1 MKFINEKYMKTNE
14 DWSEIVDTLRP
25 YLNGNS
31 ARERHLRDVE
41 NCLRFLGWK
50 KTNGTMRSRS
60 TSDEESGKPAITLLK
75 REGNSGW
82 QAFPVMTESPD
93 GMTYATGLY
102 IRENIRLYYRPDSG
116 TGIPVCVLTAEF
128 RGDDTNGPLLCAL
141 LSCKE
146 FDLKSVENF
155 CLRRYNLM
163 RTGGSFRQWVED
175 FLSESSGTGNIIGLL
190 RERFMS
196 EGFEESLIREE
207 LEKLGLRVRY
217 EKGHAVITLRYPE

>member
-1 MKFINEKYMKTNE
+1 MKTNE

-25 YLNGNS
+25 YLNGNP
-31 ARERHLRDVE
+31 AKEKLLKDVE

-60 TSDEESGKPAITLLK
+60 TSDGESGKTAITLLK
-75 REGNSGW
+75 REDSGW
-82 QAFPVMTESPD
+82 HAFPVMTESPD

-116 TGIPVCVLTAEF
+116 TGIPVCVLTAEL
-128 RGDDTNGPLLCAL
+128 REDDTNGPLLCAL
-141 LSCKE
+141 LSYKE
-146 FDLKSVENF
+146 FDLQSVENF
-155 CLRRYNLM
+155 CLRRYNLI

-175 FLSESSGTGNIIGLL
+175 FLSGSTGTKNITGLL
-190 RERFMS
+190 REKFMS
-196 EGFEESLIREE
+196 EGFEDSLIREE

-217 EKGHAVITLRYPE
+217 EKGHAVITLRYSG

>member
-93 GMTYATGLY
+93 GMTY
-102 IRENIRLYYRPDSG
+102 
-116 TGIPVCVLTAEF
+116 VCVLTAEF
-128 RGDDTNGPLLCAL
+128 REDDTNGPLLCAL

>member
-1 MKFINEKYMKTNE
+1 MKTNE

-25 YLNGNS
+25 YLNGNP
-31 ARERHLRDVE
+31 AKEKLLKDVE

-60 TSDEESGKPAITLLK
+60 TSDGESGKTAITLLK
-75 REGNSGW
+75 REGDSGW

-93 GMTYATGLY
+93 GITYATGLS

-116 TGIPVCVLTAEF
+116 TGIPVCVLTAEL
-128 RGDDTNGPLLCAL
+128 REDDTNGPLLCAL
-141 LSCKE
+141 LSYKE
-146 FDLKSVENF
+146 FDLQSVENF
-155 CLRRYNLM
+155 CLRRYNLI

-175 FLSESSGTGNIIGLL
+175 FLSGSTGTKNITGLL
-190 RERFMS
+190 REKFMS
-196 EGFEESLIREE
+196 EGFEDSLIREE

-217 EKGHAVITLRYPE
+217 EKGHAVITLRYSG

>member
-1 MKFINEKYMKTNE
+1 MKTNE

-25 YLNGNS
+25 YLNGNP
-31 ARERHLRDVE
+31 AKEKLLKDVE

-60 TSDEESGKPAITLLK
+60 TSDGESGKTAITLLK
-75 REGNSGW
+75 REGDSGW

-116 TGIPVCVLTAEF
+116 TGIPVFVLTAEL
-128 RGDDTNGPLLCAL
+128 REDDNNGQLLCAL
-141 LSCKE
+141 LSYNE
-146 FDLKSVENF
+146 FDLQSVENF
-155 CLRRYNLM
+155 CLRRYNLI

-175 FLSESSGTGNIIGLL
+175 FLSGSTGTKNITGLL
-190 RERFMS
+190 REKFMS
-196 EGFEESLIREE
+196 EGFEDSLIREE

-217 EKGHAVITLRYPE
+217 EKGHAVITLRYSG

>member
-1 MKFINEKYMKTNE
+1 
-14 DWSEIVDTLRP
+14 
-25 YLNGNS
+25 
-31 ARERHLRDVE
+31 
-41 NCLRFLGWK
+41 
-50 KTNGTMRSRS
+50 MRSHS
-60 TSDEESGKPAITLLK
+60 TSDGESGKPAITLLK
-75 REGNSGW
+75 REGDSGW

-128 RGDDTNGPLLCAL
+128 REDDTNGPLLCAL
-141 LSCKE
+141 LSYKE

-175 FLSESSGTGNIIGLL
+175 FLSGSSGTKNITGLL
-190 RERFMS
+190 RERFIS

>member
-1 MKFINEKYMKTNE
+1 MKTNE

-25 YLNGNS
+25 YLNGNP
-31 ARERHLRDVE
+31 AKEKLLKDVE

-60 TSDEESGKPAITLLK
+60 TSDGESGKPAITLLK
-75 REGNSGW
+75 REGDSGW

-116 TGIPVCVLTAEF
+116 TGIPVCVLTAEL
-128 RGDDTNGPLLCAL
+128 REDDTNGPLLCAL
-141 LSCKE
+141 LSYKE
-146 FDLKSVENF
+146 FDLQSVENF
-155 CLRRYNLM
+155 CLRRYNLI

-175 FLSESSGTGNIIGLL
+175 FLSGSTGTKNITGLL
-190 RERFMS
+190 REKFMS
-196 EGFEESLIREE
+196 EGLEDSLIRRNWRNSD
-207 LEKLGLRVRY
+207 LGY
-217 EKGHAVITLRYPE
+217 AMKKGMP

>member
-1 MKFINEKYMKTNE
+1 MKTNE

-25 YLNGNS
+25 YLNGNP
-31 ARERHLRDVE
+31 AKEKLLKDVE

-60 TSDEESGKPAITLLK
+60 TSDGESGKPAITLLK
-75 REGNSGW
+75 REGDSEW

-102 IRENIRLYYRPDSG
+102 IRENIRRYYRPDSG

-128 RGDDTNGPLLCAL
+128 REDDTNGPLLCAL
-141 LSCKE
+141 LSYKE
-146 FDLKSVENF
+146 FDLQSVENF
-155 CLRRYNLM
+155 CLRRYNLI

-175 FLSESSGTGNIIGLL
+175 FLSGSTGTKNITGLL
-190 RERFMS
+190 REKFMS
-196 EGFEESLIREE
+196 EGFEDSLIREE
-207 LEKLGLRVRY
+207 LEKLRLRVRY
-217 EKGHAVITLRYPE
+217 EKGHAVITLRYPG

>member
-1 MKFINEKYMKTNE
+1 MKTNE

-41 NCLRFLGWK
+41 NCLRVLGWK
-50 KTNGTMRSRS
+50 KTNGTMRSHS
-60 TSDEESGKPAITLLK
+60 TSDGESGKPAITLLK
-75 REGNSGW
+75 REGDSGW

-128 RGDDTNGPLLCAL
+128 REDDTNGPLLCAL
-141 LSCKE
+141 LSYKE

-175 FLSESSGTGNIIGLL
+175 FLSGSSGTGNITGLL

>member
-1 MKFINEKYMKTNE
+1 MKTNE

-25 YLNGNS
+25 YLNGNP
-31 ARERHLRDVE
+31 AKEKLLKDVE

-60 TSDEESGKPAITLLK
+60 TSDGESGKTAITLLK
-75 REGNSGW
+75 REGDSGW

-116 TGIPVCVLTAEF
+116 TGIPVCVLTAEL
-128 RGDDTNGPLLCAL
+128 REDDTNGPLLCAL
-141 LSCKE
+141 LSYKE
-146 FDLKSVENF
+146 FDLQSVENF
-155 CLRRYNLM
+155 CLRRYNLI

-175 FLSESSGTGNIIGLL
+175 FLSGSTGTKNITGLL
-190 RERFMS
+190 REKFMS
-196 EGFEESLIREE
+196 EGFEDSLIREE
-207 LEKLGLRVRY
+207 LEKLGLGY
-217 EKGHAVITLRYPE
+217 AMKKGMP

>member
-1 MKFINEKYMKTNE
+1 MKTNK
-14 DWSEIVDTLRP
+14 DWPEIVDTLRP

-41 NCLRFLGWK
+41 NCLRVLGWK

-60 TSDEESGKPAITLLK
+60 TSDGESGKPAITLLK
-75 REGNSGW
+75 REGDFGW
-82 QAFPVMTESPD
+82 QTFPVMTESPD
-93 GMTYATGLY
+93 DMTYATGLY
-102 IRENIRLYYRPDSG
+102 IRENIRLYYRPDCG

-128 RGDDTNGPLLCAL
+128 REDDTNGPLLCAL
-141 LSCKE
+141 LSYKE
-146 FDLKSVENF
+146 FNLQSVENF

-175 FLSESSGTGNIIGLL
+175 FLSGSTGTKNITGLL
-190 RERFMS
+190 REKFMS
-196 EGFEESLIREE
+196 EGFEDSLIREE
-207 LEKLGLRVRY
+207 LGKLGLRVHY

>member
-1 MKFINEKYMKTNE
+1 MKTNE

-25 YLNGNS
+25 YLNGNP
-31 ARERHLRDVE
+31 AKEKLLKDVE

-60 TSDEESGKPAITLLK
+60 TSDGESGKTAITLLK
-75 REGNSGW
+75 REGDSGW

-116 TGIPVCVLTAEF
+116 TGIPVCVLTAEL
-128 RGDDTNGPLLCAL
+128 REDDTNGPLLCAL
-141 LSCKE
+141 LSYKE
-146 FDLKSVENF
+146 FDLQSVENF
-155 CLRRYNLM
+155 CLRRYNLI

-175 FLSESSGTGNIIGLL
+175 FLSGSTGTKNITGLL
-190 RERFMS
+190 REKFMS
-196 EGFEESLIREE
+196 EGFEDSLIREE
-207 LEKLGLRVRY
+207 WRNSDLGY
-217 EKGHAVITLRYPE
+217 AMKKGMP

>member
-1 MKFINEKYMKTNE
+1 MKTNE

-25 YLNGNS
+25 YLNGNP
-31 ARERHLRDVE
+31 AKEKLLKDVE

-60 TSDEESGKPAITLLK
+60 TSDGESGKTAITLLK
-75 REGNSGW
+75 REGDSGW

-93 GMTYATGLY
+93 GMTYATGLD

-116 TGIPVCVLTAEF
+116 TGIPVCVLTAEL
-128 RGDDTNGPLLCAL
+128 REDDTNRPLLCAL
-141 LSCKE
+141 LSYKE
-146 FDLKSVENF
+146 FDLQSVENF
-155 CLRRYNLM
+155 CLRRYNLI

-175 FLSESSGTGNIIGLL
+175 FLSGSTGTKNITGLL
-190 RERFMS
+190 REKFMS
-196 EGFEESLIREE
+196 EGFEDSLIREE

-217 EKGHAVITLRYPE
+217 EKGHAVITLRYSG

>member
-1 MKFINEKYMKTNE
+1 MKTNE

-25 YLNGNS
+25 YLNGNP
-31 ARERHLRDVE
+31 AKEKLLKDVE

-60 TSDEESGKPAITLLK
+60 TSDGESGKPAITLLK
-75 REGNSGW
+75 REGDSGW

-93 GMTYATGLY
+93 GMTYAMGLY

-128 RGDDTNGPLLCAL
+128 REDDTNGPLLCAL
-141 LSCKE
+141 LSYKE
-146 FDLKSVENF
+146 FDLQSVENF
-155 CLRRYNLM
+155 CLRRYNLI

-175 FLSESSGTGNIIGLL
+175 FLSGSTGKKNITGLL
-190 RERFMS
+190 REKFMS
-196 EGFEESLIREE
+196 EGFEDSLIREE

-217 EKGHAVITLRYPE
+217 EKGHAVITLRYPG

>member
-1 MKFINEKYMKTNE
+1 MKTNE

-25 YLNGNS
+25 YLKGNP
-31 ARERHLRDVE
+31 AKEKFLKDVG

-50 KTNGTMRSRS
+50 KTNGTMRSCS
-60 TSDEESGKPAITLLK
+60 TSDGEPGKPAITLLK
-75 REGNSGW
+75 REGDSGW

-102 IRENIRLYYRPDSG
+102 IGENIRLYYRPDSG

-128 RGDDTNGPLLCAL
+128 REDDTNGSLLCAL
-141 LSCKE
+141 LSYKE
-146 FDLKSVENF
+146 FDLQSVENF

-175 FLSESSGTGNIIGLL
+175 FLSGSTGTKNITGLL
-190 RERFMS
+190 REKFMS
-196 EGFEESLIREE
+196 EGFEDSLVREE
-207 LEKLGLRVRY
+207 LEKLGLRVCN

>member
-1 MKFINEKYMKTNE
+1 M
-14 DWSEIVDTLRP
+14 
-25 YLNGNS
+25 
-31 ARERHLRDVE
+31 
-41 NCLRFLGWK
+41 
-50 KTNGTMRSRS
+50 
-60 TSDEESGKPAITLLK
+60 
-75 REGNSGW
+75 
-82 QAFPVMTESPD
+82 
-93 GMTYATGLY
+93 
-102 IRENIRLYYRPDSG
+102 
-116 TGIPVCVLTAEF
+116 LTAEF
-128 RGDDTNGPLLCAL
+128 REDDTNGPLLCAL

>member
-1 MKFINEKYMKTNE
+1 MKTNE

-25 YLNGNS
+25 YLNGNP
-31 ARERHLRDVE
+31 AKEKLLKDVE

-60 TSDEESGKPAITLLK
+60 TSDGESGKPAITLLK
-75 REGNSGW
+75 REGDSGW

-128 RGDDTNGPLLCAL
+128 REDDTNGPLLCAL
-141 LSCKE
+141 LSYKE
-146 FDLKSVENF
+146 FDLQSVENF
-155 CLRRYNLM
+155 CLRRYNLI

-175 FLSESSGTGNIIGLL
+175 FLSGSTGTKNITGLL
-190 RERFMS
+190 RENSCPKGSRTPLS
-196 EGFEESLIREE
+196 ERNWRSSD
-207 LEKLGLRVRY
+207 
-217 EKGHAVITLRYPE
+217 LRYAMKKGMP